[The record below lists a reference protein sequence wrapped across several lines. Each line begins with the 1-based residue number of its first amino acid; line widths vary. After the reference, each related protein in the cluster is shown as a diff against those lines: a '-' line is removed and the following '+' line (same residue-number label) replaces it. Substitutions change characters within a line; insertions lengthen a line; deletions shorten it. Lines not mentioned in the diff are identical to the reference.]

1 MLNRTNKISASL
13 VLCTMLGLTI
23 SNAGFANRLWEKPD
37 PAPQIDV
44 VIALDVSGS
53 MEGLI
58 ASAKQRLWDIVNQM
72 ERAQPKPDLRI
83 SIVTYGNPEYG
94 EQTGFVKIDLPF
106 TRNLDAVN
114 QTLFSFD
121 TNGGD
126 EYVARAVSTSVNS
139 LPWGTD
145 ENALRV
151 LFVAGN
157 EGANQDPQ
165 ISLQQATQLANSKGI
180 VVNTIYCGSSSDSD
194 AGGWR
199 DVASMTNGL
208 YASISQ
214 DSAAV
219 ANIATPMDVKL
230 TALNQELNDTYVAYG
245 EAGVRSQANQ
255 IEQDKNAG
263 AMSPSAAAS
272 RAVTKAGRLY
282 DTSDWDLVA
291 AVGSGKALEEIE
303 VESLPEPMKD
313 MDDEEREEFVAEK
326 AEKRKELQAEI
337 QELARDRRAY
347 IDNERK
353 KQSETAPKG
362 LDEVIQEGLKSLAE
376 QKGFTFEE

>member
-1 MLNRTNKISASL
+1 MSNRKNKNSVSVIL
-13 VLCTMLGLTI
+13 TTMLCLTL
-23 SNAGFANRLWEKPD
+23 SNAGFASRPWDEPET
-37 PAPQIDV
+37 APRIDV

-94 EQTGFVKIDLPF
+94 EQSGFVKIDLPF

-114 QTLFSFD
+114 QALFSFD

-126 EYVARAVSTSVNS
+126 EYVARAITTPVNNLPWSTSES
-139 LPWGTD
+139 
-145 ENALRV
+145 ALRI

-165 ISLQQATQLANSKGI
+165 ISLKQATQLANAKGI
-180 VVNTIYCGSSSDSD
+180 VVNTIYCGGSNDGD
-194 AGGWR
+194 AAGWR

-208 YASISQ
+208 YASINQ
-214 DSAAV
+214 DAAAV
-219 ANIATPMDVKL
+219 ANVATPMDSKL
-230 TALNQELNDTYVAYG
+230 TALNLEINETYIAYG
-245 EAGVRSQANQ
+245 DDGRRSQDNQ
-255 IEQDKNAG
+255 IEQDQNAG
-263 AMSPSAAAS
+263 AMSASAAAS
-272 RAVTKAGRLY
+272 RAVTKAGKFY

-291 AVGSGKALEEIE
+291 AVGSGTALEEIE
-303 VESLPEPMKD
+303 VEDLPEPMRD
-313 MDDEEREEFVAEK
+313 MDDDERDEFVAAK

-337 QELARDRRAY
+337 QEVAQDRRVY
-347 IDNERK
+347 IENQRK
-353 KQSETAPKG
+353 KQSEDAPKG

-376 QKGFTFEE
+376 AKGFTFEE

>member
-1 MLNRTNKISASL
+1 MFNRINKFSASL
-13 VLCTMLGLTI
+13 ALCIMLGLAT
-23 SNAGFANRLWEKPD
+23 SNDGSASRLWEKPE
-37 PAPQIDV
+37 PAPQVDV

-72 ERAQPKPDLRI
+72 GRAQPKPDLRI

-94 EQTGFVKIDLPF
+94 EQSGFVKIDLPF

-114 QTLFSFD
+114 QTLFSFN

-126 EYVARAVSTSVNS
+126 EYVARAITAPVNS
-139 LPWGTD
+139 LPWSTA
-145 ENALRV
+145 ESALRI

-165 ISLQQATQLANSKGI
+165 ISIQQATQLANSKGI
-180 VVNTIYCGSSSDSD
+180 VVNTIFCGGSNDGD
-194 AGGWR
+194 AAGWR

-208 YASISQ
+208 YASINQ
-214 DSAAV
+214 DAAAV
-219 ANIATPMDVKL
+219 ANIATPMDSRL
-230 TALNQELNDTYVAYG
+230 NALNQALNETYIAYG
-245 EAGVRSQANQ
+245 EKGERSQVNQ
-255 IEQDKNAG
+255 IEQDQNAG
-263 AMSPSAAAS
+263 AMSLSAVAS
-272 RAVTKAGRLY
+272 RTITKAGRLY

-291 AVGSGKALEEIE
+291 AVDSGIALDALE
-303 VESLPEPMKD
+303 VENLPEPMKD
-313 MDDEEREEFVAEK
+313 MDDEAREDYVAEN
-326 AEKRKELQAEI
+326 AEKRKKLQAEI

-353 KQSETAPKG
+353 KRSDEALKG
-362 LDEVIQEGLKSLAE
+362 LDEVMQEGLKSLAE
-376 QKGFTFEE
+376 QKGFIFKD

>member
-1 MLNRTNKISASL
+1 MLTRTNNIPVSL
-13 VLCTMLGLTI
+13 ALCALLGLAV
-23 SNAGFANRLWEKPD
+23 SNVSFANRVWEKPE

-72 ERAQPKPDLRI
+72 ERARPKPDLRI

-126 EYVARAVSTSVNS
+126 EYVARAVSTSVNK
-139 LPWGTD
+139 LPWSAD
-145 ENALRV
+145 VNALRI

-157 EGANQDPQ
+157 EGAHQDPQ
-165 ISLQQATQLANSKGI
+165 ISVQQAAQLANSKGI
-180 VVNTIYCGSSSDSD
+180 VVNTIYCGGSNDGD
-194 AGGWR
+194 AAGWR

-208 YASISQ
+208 YASINQ

-219 ANIATPMDVKL
+219 ATIATPMDGKL
-230 TALNQELNDTYVAYG
+230 TALNLELNETYVAYG
-245 EAGVRSQANQ
+245 EAGLRSQANQ

-303 VESLPEPMKD
+303 VENLPEPMKD
-313 MDDEEREEFVAEK
+313 MDDEEREEFVAAK
-326 AEKRKELQAEI
+326 AEKRKELRAEI
-337 QELARDRRAY
+337 QELARERRAY

-353 KQSETAPKG
+353 KQSESTPKG

-376 QKGFTFEE
+376 EKGFTFED

>member
-1 MLNRTNKISASL
+1 MMNRISKISASL
-13 VLCTMLGLTI
+13 VLCTMLGLTL
-23 SNAGFANRLWEKPD
+23 SNASFANRLWEKPE

-94 EQTGFVKIDLPF
+94 EQSGFVKIDLPF

-126 EYVARAVSTSVNS
+126 EYVARAITAPVND
-139 LPWGTD
+139 LPWSTD
-145 ENALRV
+145 ESALRI

-180 VVNTIYCGSSSDSD
+180 VVNTIYCGGSNDGD
-194 AGGWR
+194 AAGWR

-208 YASISQ
+208 YASINQ

-219 ANIATPMDVKL
+219 ANIATPMDSKL
-230 TALNQELNDTYVAYG
+230 TALNVELNDTFVAYG
-245 EAGVRSQANQ
+245 EAGKRSQDNQ
-255 IEQDKNAG
+255 IEQDQNAG
-263 AMSPSAAAS
+263 AMSSSAAAS
-272 RAVTKAGRLY
+272 RTITKAGSLY

-291 AVGSGKALEEIE
+291 AVGSGIVLDELE
-303 VESLPEPMKD
+303 VENLPEPMKD
-313 MDDEEREEFVAEK
+313 MDDEEREKFVAEK

-353 KQSETAPKG
+353 KQSEDAPKG
-362 LDEVIQEGLKSLAE
+362 LDEVIQEGLKSQAE
-376 QKGFTFEE
+376 QKGFTFED